1 MAKDERTS
9 GKPRR
14 LGRGLSALVQTSV
27 PIDPGPRS
35 PSGRTPRPMEPLD
48 GASPPATQAEVKPMP
63 KGDPE
68 GAPASSEFQW
78 LPLASIT
85 ASPFQP
91 RTSFDTDAIEALG
104 ESIKRSGMMQPLVVR
119 PLPLGGG
126 GPRFELVAGERRL
139 RAAQHVGLERAPA
152 IVRMLTDQEAA
163 ELALV
168 ENLQRRDLNAIERA
182 FAFQRLRDQFG
193 LSQEQIGER
202 VGLDRSSVANI
213 MRLCELEPEI
223 RELIS
228 DERIGAGHGKALL
241 GFPAGEERIALARRA
256 VEEGWSVRRLEREP
270 LGPAPT
276 GGEATPP
283 RAKKEAPVSPE
294 LADLERRLSHH
305 LGTKVRVKTDA
316 SGVRGTLS
324 MSFYDLDQFDG
335 LLTRMGFSSADV

>member
-1 MAKDERTS
+1 VDTLET
-9 GKPRR
+9 G
-14 LGRGLSALVQTSV
+14 
-27 PIDPGPRS
+27 GP
-35 PSGRTPRPMEPLD
+35 
-48 GASPPATQAEVKPMP
+48 AATQAEVKPLP
-63 KGDPE
+63 KGDRE
-68 GAPASSEFQW
+68 DSSSASEFQW
-78 LPLASIT
+78 LPLSSIT

-91 RTSFDTDAIEALG
+91 RTSFDTSAIEALG

-119 PLPLGGG
+119 PLPPGAD

-213 MRLCELEPEI
+213 MRLAELEPEI

-228 DERIGAGHGKALL
+228 QERLGAGHGKALL
-241 GFPAGEERIALARRA
+241 GFPAGEERITLARRA
-256 VEEGWSVRRLEREP
+256 VDEGWSVRRLEREP
-270 LGPAPT
+270 IGAAPVAGEPARPRVN
-276 GGEATPP
+276 GGTQ
-283 RAKKEAPVSPE
+283 VSPE

-335 LLTRMGFSSADV
+335 LLTRMGFTNADV